1 MVSSIRVLM
10 SKQFLVGAMSGA
22 VLTAIAGA
30 GLLWWVNQRSAQDE
44 VLYDRCLVMHEGN
57 RVTCDAVM
65 RQIARART
73 AQTAMK

>member
-1 MVSSIRVLM
+1 MLM
-10 SKQFLVGAMSGA
+10 SKPFLVGAMSGA

-30 GLLWWVNQRSAQDE
+30 GLFWWANQRSAQDE

-57 RVTCDAVM
+57 RVKCDAIM